1 MGLEREAISA
11 KIARRFA
18 IAGAAATIA
27 FASIAP
33 SLAAPP
39 SKKSGPGCLY
49 GQVIDGHSGAI
60 RCLSPEEVTPNDTR
74 SPDAGA
80 DAGVADAASDTAAKK
95 DSGLDAAIAIP
106 LRSGGSWAV
115 AIEGLTFDSGDVPHA
130 PAALD
135 RIKKD
140 FAKCVEDSAGGP
152 KTAASNTTHRDATID
167 LRFLVRAPG
176 RVEGVDVVQSRG
188 MSSDIVRCV
197 VSSLAGRP
205 VGAPTSDPVAVSLT
219 VRFKQ
224 DEKVSSK
231 KE

>member
-1 MGLEREAISA
+1 VGPDGEATLA
-11 KIARRFA
+11 RFARRFA
-18 IAGAAATIA
+18 IAGATAAIVI
-27 FASIAP
+27 ASIGS

-60 RCLSPEEVTPNDTR
+60 RCLSPEEVTPSDTT
-74 SPDAGA
+74 SPDGGA
-80 DAGVADAASDTAAKK
+80 DAGAADAAPEAATKK
-95 DSGLDAAIAIP
+95 DAGLDAASAIP
-106 LRSGGSWAV
+106 LRPSGSWTV
-115 AIEGLTFDSGDVPHA
+115 AIEGLTFESGDVPRA

-140 FAKCVEDSAGGP
+140 FAKCAEQFAGGP
-152 KTAASNTTHRDATID
+152 KAAPSNTSEPTID

-176 RVEGVDVVQSRG
+176 RAEGVDVVQSRG

-197 VSSLAGRP
+197 ASSLAGRP

-219 VRFKQ
+219 VRLKQ

>member
-1 MGLEREAISA
+1 VRPERKAIPA
-11 KIARRFA
+11 RIARRFA
-18 IAGAAATIA
+18 IAGATAAIA

-39 SKKSGPGCLY
+39 KKSGPGCLY
-49 GQVIDGHSGAI
+49 GQVIDGHSGTI
-60 RCLSPEEVTPNDTR
+60 RCLSPEEVTANDTTP
-74 SPDAGA
+74 PDGGA
-80 DAGVADAASDTAAKK
+80 DAGLADAAAEAAAKR
-95 DSGLDAAIAIP
+95 DAGVDAAIAIP
-106 LRSGGSWAV
+106 LRPGSWAV
-115 AIEGLTFDSGDVPHA
+115 AIEGLTFDSGDVPRA

-140 FAKCVEDSAGGP
+140 FGKCVAEDAKIKG
-152 KTAASNTTHRDATID
+152 DATIE

-176 RVEGVDVVQSRG
+176 RAEGVDVVQSRG